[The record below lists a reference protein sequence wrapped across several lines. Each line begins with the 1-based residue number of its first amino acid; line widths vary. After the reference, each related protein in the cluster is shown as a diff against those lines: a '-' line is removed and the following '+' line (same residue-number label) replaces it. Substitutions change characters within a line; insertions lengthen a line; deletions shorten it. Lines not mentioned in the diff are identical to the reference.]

1 MPAACL
7 RATTAD
13 GRICPLHAC
22 EACGGPNADGDGLDA
37 TAGASSSL
45 LLRCARCPRALHE
58 ACLARVGGAR
68 LLDDR
73 RFLCDQHAVRDAA
86 APTSQVERAAMR
98 AGDVG
103 LAFRQLRV
111 PQTPREFEV
120 PAALLTQAGRAHKP
134 PAERPP
140 PFVHLKRSE
149 YVAKRPKHT
158 GKGDCMPCSC
168 AAAEVANAPNGGGG
182 AEPSGRCDSDCLC
195 RVLFTT
201 CSKLCACGQMC
212 GNVPFHRRRGPKL
225 KPVKTEK
232 CGWGVR
238 AAEDIKEGSF
248 IIEYVG
254 EVIDDATCEQRLWD
268 LKAQKAQDFYMV
280 EINRDMVIDATFKGN
295 LSRLINHSCRPNCE
309 LQKWHIDGEMRIGI
323 HAITDILKGSTLSYN
338 YQFVQFGSE
347 RMDCHCGME
356 GCRGILSANTKKDYQ
371 NDVHRELFLATSQQP
386 FRAEGI
392 ADRDGQMPSRS
403 KILSS
408 ISLCGKRVRVW
419 WPLDQAFYCGNVQCY
434 NVVTKKHTILY
445 EDGTTE
451 ELNLSKE
458 DWKYEE
464 VSKLAIARMK
474 RAARRQACELLG
486 SRINIWSTEL
496 HRYLTAEVK
505 DFKSAK
511 HYQVV
516 YDNGMVAS
524 IDLAKERWQH
534 AAD

>member
-1 MPAACL
+1 MVCRHGQCRQLYHAECL

-13 GRICPLHAC
+13 GRVCPLHAC
-22 EACGGPNADGDGLDA
+22 EACGGPDADGDGLDA
-37 TAGASSSL
+37 ADGASSPL
-45 LLRCARCPRALHE
+45 LLRCASCPRALHK

-68 LLDDR
+68 LLAGDAQR
-73 RFLCDQHAVRDAA
+73 RFLCDRHAARDEAHE
-86 APTSQVERAAMR
+86 VERAAMR
-98 AGDVG
+98 ACDVG

-120 PAALLTQAGRAHKP
+120 PAALLAQAGRAHKP
-134 PAERPP
+134 SAERPP
-140 PFVHLKRSE
+140 PFVHIKRSE
-149 YVAKRPKHT
+149 YVAKRPKHK

-201 CSKLCACGQMC
+201 CSKLCACGQTC

-309 LQKWHIDGEMRIGI
+309 LQKW
-323 HAITDILKGSTLSYN
+323 
-338 YQFVQFGSE
+338 FVQFGSE

-371 NDVHRELFLATSQQP
+371 NDVHRELFPATSQQP
-386 FRAEGI
+386 PTAEGN
-392 ADRDGQMPSRS
+392 ADRADGQMLSRS
-403 KILSS
+403 KILSL

-419 WPLDQAFYCGNVQCY
+419 WPLDQAYYCGDVKCY

-464 VSKLAIARMK
+464 VSKLAIARTK
-474 RAARRQACELLG
+474 RVGRRQACELLG

-505 DFKSAK
+505 DFEFAK

-516 YDNGMVAS
+516 YDNGLVAN

>member
-68 LLDDR
+68 LLAGGAQR
-73 RFLCDQHAVRDAA
+73 RFLCDRHAARDEARE
-86 APTSQVERAAMR
+86 VERAAMR

-103 LAFRQLRV
+103 LAFRQLQV
-111 PQTPREFEV
+111 PQTPAEFEI
-120 PAALLTQAGRAHKP
+120 PAALLVQAGRAHKP

-140 PFVHLKRSE
+140 PFVHIKRSE
-149 YVAKRPKHT
+149 YVAKRPKHK

-168 AAAEVANAPNGGGG
+168 AAAAEVANVPNGGGG

-201 CSKLCACGQMC
+201 CSKLCACGQTC

-254 EVIDDATCEQRLWD
+254 EVIDDVTCEQRLWD

-280 EINRDMVIDATFKGN
+280 EINRDTVIDATFKGN

-323 HAITDILKGSTLSYN
+323 HATIDISKGSTLSYN

-356 GCRGILSANTKKDYQ
+356 GCRGILSAKTKKDYQ
-371 NDVHRELFLATSQQP
+371 NGVHRELFPATKQQP
-386 FRAEGI
+386 PTAEGI

-408 ISLCGKRVRVW
+408 ISLCGKR
-419 WPLDQAFYCGNVQCY
+419 
-434 NVVTKKHTILY
+434 ILY

-464 VSKLAIARMK
+464 VSKLAIARTK
-474 RAARRQACELLG
+474 RAGRRQACELLG
-486 SRINIWSTEL
+486 SRINIWNTEL

-505 DFKSAK
+505 DFEFAK

-516 YDNGMVAS
+516 YDNGLIAN